1 MRSILRIDSS
11 ARSGLSGDSR
21 FGSHSRRLTER
32 FVAQWRGHCP
42 HDRIVSRDVGA
53 SSPKPVSGNW
63 IHAAFTPAN
72 AREAWMEEALAES
85 DELVDEL
92 LAADIIVAGVP
103 MYNFGMPAQFKAYI
117 DNIVRV
123 GRTFGFDR
131 ARGDVPYWPLVPAGK
146 TLVILSARGD
156 YDYGPGRRLAH
167 MNHVEPGV
175 ETPFAYIG
183 ITDVHRIAIEYD
195 EFADQRLQASI
206 ATAEAAV
213 DRLVRK
219 MARSDAAATAA

>member
-1 MRSILRIDSS
+1 VARWRS
-11 ARSGLSGDSR
+11 
-21 FGSHSRRLTER
+21 
-32 FVAQWRGHCP
+32 HCP
-42 HDRIVSRDVGA
+42 DDPIVSRDVGA
-53 SSPKPVSGNW
+53 SPPKPVSGDW
-63 IHAAFTPAN
+63 IHAAFTPAKD
-72 AREAWMEEALAES
+72 REAWMGEALAES

-92 LAADIIVAGVP
+92 LSADIIVAGVP

-131 ARGDVPYWPLVPAGK
+131 SRGDVPYWPLVPEGT

-156 YDYGPGRRLAH
+156 HDYGPGRRLAH

-206 ATAEAAV
+206 ATAEEAV
-213 DRLVRK
+213 DKLVRK
-219 MARSDAAATAA
+219 LARPEAHATAA